1 MKYETWALRERVNH
15 VKVKIGLNFSIKE
28 QKFCFALEGYVVDNG
43 AGSEYTFRSSDHEIQ
58 PMTYFVICFIGDGI
72 SSPANEIDQ
81 HNSINLRSPDMKH
94 VASMH
99 IHDRRQ
105 YDVTYALTTQWH
117 QGGVTSFI

>member
-1 MKYETWALRERVNH
+1 
-15 VKVKIGLNFSIKE
+15 
-28 QKFCFALEGYVVDNG
+28 
-43 AGSEYTFRSSDHEIQ
+43 
-58 PMTYFVICFIGDGI
+58 MTYFVMCFIGDGI
-72 SSPANEIDQ
+72 SSSANVIDQ

-99 IHDRRQ
+99 IHDRGQ